1 MPQVVTTRMARPV
14 SDDLRKW
21 GFLEAAP
28 KRDAL
33 TAEVIELARRI
44 GTVASLTPTADWCYA
59 NLALALVR
67 DCIAYQLDNERMGR
81 EQIDGYTD
89 PPVSPLLPLARGVDD
104 CDAKARL
111 FVALCLAR
119 GLDAQMVPR
128 WKGPR
133 LSHVYARVYLRGPR
147 NVAPRWWFA
156 ETILRRARLGDV
168 AENVPK
174 ELETGKWSF

>member
-1 MPQVVTTRMARPV
+1 MPPNDQTKWAFLSAVPAHDTQNP
-14 SDDLRKW
+14 DLRS
-21 GFLEAAP
+21 LAAGLGAIA
-28 KRDAL
+28 AL
-33 TAEVIELARRI
+33 T
-44 GTVASLTPTADWCYA
+44 PDPDWCYA

-67 DCIAYQLDNERMGR
+67 DCIAYQLDNERVGR

-89 PPVSPLLPLARGVDD
+89 PYQDPLLALRRGVDD

-119 GLDAQMVPR
+119 GLSAEMVPR
-128 WKGPR
+128 WKGNH
-133 LSHVYARVYLRGPR
+133 LSHVYARVQVRGPG
-147 NVAPRWWFA
+147 NPLPRWWTA

>member
-1 MPQVVTTRMARPV
+1 MPLAVTVRQL
-14 SDDLRKW
+14 SEEQRKW
-21 GFLEAAP
+21 AFLADVP
-28 KRDAL
+28 KVDAK
-33 TAEVIELARRI
+33 TPECIELARRI
-44 GTVASLTPTADWCYA
+44 GTVASLTPTADWCFA

-67 DCIAYQLDNERMGR
+67 DCIAYQLDNERVGR
-81 EQIDGYTD
+81 EQIDGYTG
-89 PPVSPLLPLARGVDD
+89 PYVSPLLPLARGVDD

-119 GLDAQMVPR
+119 GLEAEMVPR
-128 WKGPR
+128 WKGSR
-133 LSHVYARVYLRGPR
+133 LSHVYARVRLRGR
-147 NVAPRWWFA
+147 GDVNPRWWFA